1 MVSPDYCSVTIVVQD
16 PTVERDGKV
25 LTAEVQ
31 IPREE
36 LIDGPMGS
44 ALYVVD
50 YDATSRRMYRAA
62 PTKQGPPHWQK
73 RDEILADPVFHA
85 WNVYAIVTRTLRRF
99 ESALGRRVR
108 WGIRGH
114 QLKVVPHAFEDA
126 NAFYSPEA
134 EALLF
139 GYIRRG
145 PSASNTYLCLSHDV
159 VAHEATHAL
168 LDGLR
173 GSFISPSSPDQAAFH
188 EAFADIVALLSV
200 FSLKEAVE
208 YLVDPRNE
216 NEFVDKSVFNPER
229 LAETDLFGLGESL
242 THVNALR
249 RSVGIAPTPGLLDE
263 PGFHEVHRRG
273 EILVGAVMRTLLV
286 AWQRRMED
294 LFPGEDTL
302 IPRRILVEQG
312 ADIADLLLTM
322 SVRAI
327 DYTPPIHITFAH
339 FLRAMLTADREV
351 RADDSRY
358 NLRSTLREQMAGF
371 GIAGT
376 TQDGDGCWCPPRR
389 KDGLQRNG
397 VHFSALQSDDTEM
410 FRHIWGNR
418 GNLHLNPHAF
428 TRISSVR
435 PCVRSAPDD
444 GFHVRE
450 TVVECTQYLK
460 IAAGELPAYGLAA
473 LEKLDPD
480 TQIELRGGST
490 LILDEYGDLK
500 FEISDKLPSL
510 QGIEPDADADADAD
524 RERIQRWNRRIAYL
538 YESRSLTDGART
550 AHALALRHRDRNA
563 AENPEA
569 AAAEIVRRARGAREE
584 W

>member
-1 MVSPDYCSVTIVVQD
+1 MSPDFCSVTIVVQD
-16 PTVERDGKV
+16 PNVERDGKV

-31 IPREE
+31 LPRED
-36 LIDGPMGS
+36 LVDGPMGS

-50 YDATSRRMYRAA
+50 YDATARRMYRSASA
-62 PTKQGPPHWQK
+62 EHGPPRWQK
-73 RDEILADPVFHA
+73 RDDILNDPAFHA

-145 PSASNTYLCLSHDV
+145 PSAANTYLCLSHDV
-159 VAHEATHAL
+159 VAHETTHAL

-208 YLVDPRNE
+208 YLVDPDNDRA
-216 NEFVDKSVFNPER
+216 FIDKSVFDPKR
-229 LAETDLFGLGESL
+229 LAETDLFGLGENLS
-242 THVNALR
+242 HVNALR
-249 RSVGIAPTPGLLDE
+249 RSVDIDPDTRLLDRPE
-263 PGFHEVHRRG
+263 FHEVHRRG
-273 EILVGAVMRTLLV
+273 EVLVGAVMRTLLV
-286 AWQRRMED
+286 SWERRMEE
-294 LFPGEDTL
+294 LFPGNDTR
-302 IPRRILVEQG
+302 IPRKILVEQG

-322 SVRAI
+322 TVRAI
-327 DYTPPIHITFAH
+327 DYTPPIHVTFAD

-351 RADDSRY
+351 RNDDTRY
-358 NLRSTLREQMAGF
+358 QLRATLREQMAAY
-371 GIAGT
+371 GIVGT
-376 TQDGDGCWCPPRR
+376 SQDDDGCWLPPDTATDLERS
-389 KDGLQRNG
+389 G
-397 VHFSALQSDDTEM
+397 VHFSALQTDDTEM
-410 FRHIWGNR
+410 FRHVWSNR
-418 GNLHLNPHAF
+418 DNLHLNPQAF
-428 TRISSVR
+428 TRITSVR
-435 PCVRSAPDD
+435 PCVRSTPDD
-444 GFHVRE
+444 GFQVRE

-460 IAAGELPAYGLAA
+460 IAAGELPAYGLAP
-473 LEKLDPD
+473 LPKLDPD

-500 FEISDKLPSL
+500 FEISDKLPSPL
-510 QGIEPDADADADAD
+510 AVDPSPTPD
-524 RERIQRWNRRIAYL
+524 RQRRIRRWDARITYL
-538 YESRSLTDGART
+538 YQARSLTDGPRSV
-550 AHALALRHRDRNA
+550 HALAARHRDRNA
-563 AENPEA
+563 AESPAA
-569 AAAEIVRRARGAREE
+569 AAAELVRRARGALEE